1 MKKKLFA
8 IFLALTMIFSLTGC
22 GTDSSVDV
30 AALEEKI
37 DALTQQ
43 VETLSGRLDMLEQ
56 KSGLQSWALIP
67 TAWSNGG
74 GASVRLTAVPVTY
87 ADGQSASFSVRLNNQ
102 EIINTPCTWD
112 GTTQPTAPAILPL
125 LSWKPQT
132 ATATS
137 AVFLP
142 LMAPGNS
149 SP

>member
-22 GTDSSVDV
+22 GTDSSADV

-67 TAWSNGG
+67 TARKS
-74 GASVRLTAVPVTY
+74 LTLPAP
-87 ADGQSASFSVRLNNQ
+87 G
-102 EIINTPCTWD
+102 
-112 GTTQPTAPAILPL
+112 TAPAILPL